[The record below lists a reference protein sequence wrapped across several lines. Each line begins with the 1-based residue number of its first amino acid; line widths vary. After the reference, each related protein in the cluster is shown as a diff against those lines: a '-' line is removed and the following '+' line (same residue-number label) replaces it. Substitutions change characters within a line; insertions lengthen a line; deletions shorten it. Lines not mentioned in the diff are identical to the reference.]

1 MKQNHNRKY
10 FVDLFSFSFLPLR
23 TKPHVFSFELSYF
36 IYNQKVIPQKC
47 LIDLSLFSFPLKTL
61 TCCVPRLQS
70 NCGTSQMRWMLQDWN
85 ILIHL
90 KTPKRV
96 MQRSFSWFSLK
107 IFHVILLTQSVDFNQ
122 NWAFFR
128 YLFKFLLNE
137 ICPLTLELELIL
149 AWNFYLWLTVAYV
162 KIWKQHKLVN
172 VAKLKYDAIH
182 ALKE

>member
-1 MKQNHNRKY
+1 MEKVLEMKIPTEYFFCLSLMKQNHNRKY

-107 IFHVILLTQSVDFNQ
+107 KFSCYSLNSVCRF
-122 NWAFFR
+122 
-128 YLFKFLLNE
+128 
-137 ICPLTLELELIL
+137 
-149 AWNFYLWLTVAYV
+149 
-162 KIWKQHKLVN
+162 
-172 VAKLKYDAIH
+172 
-182 ALKE
+182 